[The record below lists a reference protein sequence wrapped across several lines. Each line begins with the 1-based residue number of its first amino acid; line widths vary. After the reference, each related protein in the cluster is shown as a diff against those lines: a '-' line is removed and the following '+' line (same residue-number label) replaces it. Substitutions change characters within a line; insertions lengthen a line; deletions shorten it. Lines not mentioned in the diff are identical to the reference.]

1 MSSATGV
8 ELRDELVA
16 QATAIPL
23 GNQHALLEVAR
34 LCGSPVSRAQDVAV
48 AAAHDEAFAAL
59 LLRVANSAH
68 SGSTTRISSLP
79 AAVTRLGF
87 RLVQGL
93 ALAAPGLGLLVST
106 HDAFTAQRRVLHQ
119 HAVRTG
125 IVARKLARTQEEAD
139 RALAAGLVHNLGL
152 TILSVYATDHF
163 TALVSAAAARKQ
175 LRCIEEDLLG
185 FTHAELGG
193 RVGTAWGYPPEL
205 VTAILEHDQEH
216 PATALASLVQC
227 ADLLVREVGPA
238 LEPPRR
244 LPTPSFAELGID
256 VGRSRDEVSLLLDT
270 EDRHEAEEADD
281 EEEEAAADQASG
293 KPLDAADVVTT
304 LNDLI

>member
-1 MSSATGV
+1 MTLPSMAAGTGV

-23 GNQHALLEVAR
+23 GNQHALLETAR
-34 LCGSPVSRAQDVAV
+34 LCGSSVSRAQDVAA

-59 LLRVANSAH
+59 LLRIANSAY
-68 SGSTTRISSLP
+68 SASATRISSLP
-79 AAVTRLGF
+79 VAVTRLGF

-106 HDAFTAQRRVLHQ
+106 RDGFTAQRHVLHQ

-125 IVARKLARTQEEAD
+125 LVARKLARTQEEAD

-152 TILSVYATDHF
+152 TVISLYAVDHF
-163 TALVSAAAARKQ
+163 ATLVHAAAAGKQ
-175 LRCIEEDLLG
+175 LCAVEEDVLG

-193 RVGTAWGYPPEL
+193 LVGGAWGYPPEL
-205 VTAILEHDQEH
+205 VTAIVEHDRQH
-216 PATALASLVQC
+216 PATTLAGLVQC
-227 ADLLVREVGPA
+227 ADLLVREVGPT

-244 LPTPSFAELGID
+244 LPTPAFVALGAD
-256 VGRSRDEVSLLLDT
+256 LGRTRDEVSLLLDGERRA
-270 EDRHEAEEADD
+270 EDADSPD
-281 EEEEAAADQASG
+281 ETPLESAAVAGS
-293 KPLDAADVVTT
+293 T
-304 LNDLI
+304 LGELV

>member
-1 MSSATGV
+1 MSAASGV

-34 LCGSPVSRAQDVAV
+34 LCGSTYSRAQDVAS

-68 SGSTTRISSLP
+68 SASTTRISSLSV
-79 AAVTRLGF
+79 AVTRLGF

-93 ALAAPGLGLLVST
+93 ALAAPGLGLLVARRDS
-106 HDAFTAQRRVLHQ
+106 FSQQRRVLHQ

-125 IVARKLARTQEEAD
+125 LVASKLARTQDEAD

-152 TILSVYATDHF
+152 TILSLYATEQF
-163 TALVSAAAARKQ
+163 ATLVHAAAARQQ
-175 LRCIEEDLLG
+175 LRGVEEDVLG

-193 RVGTAWGYPPEL
+193 LVGSAWGYPPEL
-205 VTAILEHDQEH
+205 EAAIVEHDQQH
-216 PATALASLVQC
+216 PATALAGLVQC
-227 ADLLVREVGPA
+227 ADLLVREAGPS
-238 LEPPRR
+238 LEPPRK
-244 LPTPSFAELGID
+244 LPTPAFAALGVD
-256 VGRSRDEVSLLLDT
+256 VGRARDDVAELLEV
-270 EDRHEAEEADD
+270 EARAEAAEEVGDD
-281 EEEEAAADQASG
+281 GSARVEGTPLEAAA
-293 KPLDAADVVTT
+293 VVRSS
-304 LNDLI
+304 LGDIV